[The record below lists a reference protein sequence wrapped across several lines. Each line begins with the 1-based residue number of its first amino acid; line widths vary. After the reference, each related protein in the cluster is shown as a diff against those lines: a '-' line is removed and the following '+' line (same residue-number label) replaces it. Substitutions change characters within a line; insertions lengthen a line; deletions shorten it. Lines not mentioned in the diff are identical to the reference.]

1 MSFCEQLSAFLT
13 KEGFQP
19 EATEF
24 GLQFK
29 FQGLEFVHFKDDNDA
44 LFLNLFFPQIFPV
57 TPENKADVLEAINTA
72 DNDVKLAKGAI
83 RFGNAVWVGTECAL
97 SEGFDLKAIVPRCVN
112 AMLYYRDTFYRAY
125 SQTPSGQEE
134 VKKAQ
139 EAHGEQQA

>member
-1 MSFCEQLSAFLT
+1 MAFCENLSAFLT

-29 FQGLEFVHFKDDNDA
+29 FQGLEFVPFKDANDE
-44 LFLNLFFPQIFPV
+44 LFLSLFFPQIVPV

-83 RFGNAVWVGTECAL
+83 RFSNAVWVGTEGAL
-97 SEGFDLKAIVPRCVN
+97 SEGYDLSAIVPRCVN

-125 SQTPSGQEE
+125 SQTPSGQAEM
-134 VKKAQ
+134 KKAQ
-139 EAHGEQQA
+139 ENQPAPEA

>member
-1 MSFCEQLSAFLT
+1 MAFCENLSAFLT

-29 FQGLEFVHFKDDNDA
+29 FQGLEFVHFKDDNDE

-83 RFGNAVWVGTECAL
+83 RLVNAVGVGTEGAL
-97 SEGFDLKAIVPRCVN
+97 SEGYDLNAIVPRCVN

-125 SQTPSGQEE
+125 SQTPSGQVEM
-134 VKKAQ
+134 KKAQ
-139 EAHGEQQA
+139 ENQPAPEA